1 LGNHCVSY
9 RSSKGYVFVE
19 VGMKVYQIA
28 GYPKNYYF
36 VKNFSEF
43 LDIMSWMI
51 KNDVKFLQKT
61 SSGIHGY
68 GFSVEKNIEWFLL
81 RWA

>member
-1 LGNHCVSY
+1 
-9 RSSKGYVFVE
+9 
-19 VGMKVYQIA
+19 
-28 GYPKNYYF
+28 
-36 VKNFSEF
+36 
-43 LDIMSWMI
+43 MI
-51 KNDVKFLQKT
+51 KNDVKFLHET

>member
-1 LGNHCVSY
+1 VGNSIWV
-9 RSSKGYVFVE
+9 KVV
-19 VGMKVYQIA
+19 MKVYQIA

-81 RWA
+81 RWS

>member
-1 LGNHCVSY
+1 VGDSIWI
-9 RSSKGYVFVE
+9 E
-19 VGMKVYQIA
+19 VVMKVYQVA

-36 VKNFSEF
+36 VKTFSEF

-51 KNDVKFLQKT
+51 KNDVRFLQET

-68 GFSVEKNIEWFLL
+68 GFSVKKNIEWFLL
-81 RWA
+81 KWS